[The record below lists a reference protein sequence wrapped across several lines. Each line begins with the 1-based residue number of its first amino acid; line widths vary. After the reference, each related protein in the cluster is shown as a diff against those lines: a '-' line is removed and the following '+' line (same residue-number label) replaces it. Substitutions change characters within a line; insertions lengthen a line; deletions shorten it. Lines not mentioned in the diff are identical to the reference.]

1 MRSNEFCNVKQDS
14 QIADFMN
21 YVYRPEEETLVD
33 PRYQLI
39 SVSDKDILST
49 GWKFTT
55 KFDGKTLVGFSQ
67 WVNRQELNLLLSE
80 SERKIAK
87 TGNEIR
93 LRNREHNVLDDTY
106 HGKFKNEL
114 KEWKTADSC
123 FIVSVAENVLNL
135 LPCHQA
141 KINELKKNRF
151 KIIGYYRK
159 SVASSKNSASCLQ
172 RMINILYKRS
182 LVDKVFVSPQSPAKQ
197 QFAKRDLSDDDVL
210 PQLEDVH
217 GSTKDFLKYLKNND
231 KICVVAIDYAGFT
244 TNMSDLR
251 GLLR

>member
-1 MRSNEFCNVKQDS
+1 MRSDEFCNVEQDS
-14 QIADFMN
+14 QITDFIN
-21 YVYRPEEETLVD
+21 YLYRPEEETLAD

-49 GWKFTT
+49 VWKFTT
-55 KFDGKTLVGFSQ
+55 KFDGKTPVGFSQ
-67 WVNRQELNLLLSE
+67 WINRQELDLLS
-80 SERKIAK
+80 SEPKRKIAK

-93 LRNREHNVLDDTY
+93 LRSRKLNVLNDTY
-106 HGKFKNEL
+106 H
-114 KEWKTADSC
+114 
-123 FIVSVAENVLNL
+123 VSVAENVLNV

-141 KINELKKNRF
+141 KINELKQEGF
-151 KIIGYYRK
+151 KIIGYCRK
-159 SVASSKNSASCLQ
+159 SLASSKNRVSCLQ

-182 LVDKVFVSPQSPAKQ
+182 LVDKVFVSPQSSAKQ

-217 GSTKDFLKYLKNND
+217 GSTKDFLKYLKSND

-251 GLLR
+251 DLLR